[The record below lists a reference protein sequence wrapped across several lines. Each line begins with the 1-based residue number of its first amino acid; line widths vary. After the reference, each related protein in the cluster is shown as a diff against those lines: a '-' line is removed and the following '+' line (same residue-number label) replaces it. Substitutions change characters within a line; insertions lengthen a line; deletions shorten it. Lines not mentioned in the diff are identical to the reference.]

1 MVLPTPTVPQQQ
13 LSPLPSIVC
22 RDPSL
27 NLVPINNNYESY
39 NIPVRITLRNNTLR
53 ENAGAKTMNHNN
65 LILIPDT
72 NPTMKCNDSN
82 RMFVPSF
89 ILSNVMS
96 LSPKIDEVRL
106 VIKKTGVDIAV
117 FTETWL
123 KHVIPD
129 SVVHIPGYNIIRKD
143 RVERT
148 HGGVCVYVQNQIK
161 VEILSNLISPSFEV
175 LWLKLRPRKLPGG
188 ISSIVLAAIYHPP
201 GSDNLAMID
210 YLIDC
215 LTRAEAMHSNC
226 GIILM
231 GDLNR

>member
-1 MVLPTPTVPQQQ
+1 
-13 LSPLPSIVC
+13 
-22 RDPSL
+22 
-27 NLVPINNNYESY
+27 
-39 NIPVRITLRNNTLR
+39 
-53 ENAGAKTMNHNN
+53 
-65 LILIPDT
+65 
-72 NPTMKCNDSN
+72 MKCNDGN

-129 SVVHIPGYNIIRKD
+129 TVVHIPGYNIIRKD

-161 VEILSNLISPSFEV
+161 VEINPV
-175 LWLKLRPRKLPGG
+175 
-188 ISSIVLAAIYHPP
+188 
-201 GSDNLAMID
+201 
-210 YLIDC
+210 
-215 LTRAEAMHSNC
+215 
-226 GIILM
+226 
-231 GDLNR
+231 

>member
-1 MVLPTPTVPQQQ
+1 MN
-13 LSPLPSIVC
+13 S
-22 RDPSL
+22 
-27 NLVPINNNYESY
+27 NYKSY

-53 ENAGAKTMNHNN
+53 GNAGAKTMNHNN
-65 LILIPDT
+65 LILIPHA

-82 RMFVPSF
+82 QMFVPSF

-106 VIKKTGVDIAV
+106 VIMKTGVDIAV

-161 VEILSNLISPSFEV
+161 VEILSNLIGHLLRSF
-175 LWLKLRPRKLPGG
+175 G
-188 ISSIVLAAIYHPP
+188 
-201 GSDNLAMID
+201 
-210 YLIDC
+210 
-215 LTRAEAMHSNC
+215 
-226 GIILM
+226 
-231 GDLNR
+231 